1 MTPAS
6 SASKMRLSREM
17 ALSLSG
23 ERDGEAARKHGERA
37 LRESAICASHDA
49 VAANDVGIAQQ
60 PLGHEVEMLDDVGR
74 MRNEPRHQHV
84 AGGQR
89 HVLKS
94 AVKRRIRSAADRHSP
109 RREAPG
115 FIIDIGE
122 RSVQGSQLVV
132 GIVGEAEG

>member
-37 LRESAICASHDA
+37 LRESAICAS
-49 VAANDVGIAQQ
+49 DVGIAQQ
-60 PLGHEVEMLDDVGR
+60 PLDHEVEMLDDVGR